1 MSIGLGHSWPSAR
14 LLPVS
19 LPQEREQIRP
29 FRSLARLKGC
39 HPSQTGERIQARQAA
54 RTPVPAPSTRVC
66 VYVCGGRDQDS
77 ALAAAG
83 ALPAPPGGPR
93 VRDSGAMSQSDVQSR
108 GYAPGHCRDQ
118 RGACGGK
125 GGEGESRPAVLQS
138 LIWGS
143 SRAAG
148 RLRHESTRARQVL
161 RVGSGE
167 GA

>member
-1 MSIGLGHSWPSAR
+1 M
-14 LLPVS
+14 
-19 LPQEREQIRP
+19 RP

-54 RTPVPAPSTRVC
+54 RTPVPAPSTCVC
-66 VYVCGGRDQDS
+66 VGGGGRDQDS
-77 ALAAAG
+77 ALAASG

-108 GYAPGHCRDQ
+108 VYAPGHCRDR

-148 RLRHESTRARQVL
+148 RLRQESTRARQVL